1 MSDFIKGMDI
11 SSLVE
16 VENCGGRFYDNGKE
30 GDAVDI
36 LKSYGMNLA
45 RLRLWNDPYSADG
58 VSYGAGGNDLP
69 RTMEMAKRVQEA
81 GIGWI
86 LNLHYSDF
94 WADPGKQTIPK
105 AWQGMH
111 LEEMARALYEFTATV
126 IKTLAADGLQI

>member
-94 WADPGKQTIPK
+94 WADPVST
-105 AWQGMH
+105 
-111 LEEMARALYEFTATV
+111 E
-126 IKTLAADGLQI
+126 